1 MNRTKYPIHPDFKR
15 WENFNP
21 PLNETSIPI
30 LQKLMSVLVL
40 KEPITSKVPVER
52 KDIPVNSGET
62 VRALLYSPSNITP
75 NAPCLIYFHGGG
87 FVLPAGPF
95 HYTLAKEYAVGA
107 NCKVLFV
114 DYRLAPQYP
123 FPVAP
128 EDCYAA
134 YQWVLASAE
143 KFSIDPNRI
152 AVGGDSAGG
161 NLATVVCLMARDR
174 GLPIP
179 CAQMMIYP
187 VAGMKMATES
197 MRRYIDTPMC
207 NSKDAD
213 KYDQFYMQD
222 SSAGKHE
229 YYSPYEAKSLDRLP
243 TTYIETAEFDC
254 LRDGAIL
261 YAERLRE
268 FGVNVELHNT
278 IGTIHGFDIVI
289 NSPIVRE
296 SIERRVDFLKKSF
309 NISSTRK

>member
-1 MNRTKYPIHPDFKR
+1 MARTKYPIHEDFKR

-30 LQKLMSVLVL
+30 LQKLMSVLIL
-40 KEPITSKVPVER
+40 KEPITSKIPVER
-52 KDIPVNSGET
+52 KDIPVPDGAT
-62 VRALLYSPSNITP
+62 IRALLYSPTNIP
-75 NAPCLIYFHGGG
+75 ANAPCLIYYHGGG
-87 FVLPAGPF
+87 FVLPAAPF
-95 HYTLAKEYAVGA
+95 HYTIAKEYAVRA
-107 NCKVLFV
+107 KCKVLFV

-128 EDCYAA
+128 EDCYTA

-143 KFSIDPNRI
+143 KLSIDPTRI

-174 GLPIP
+174 GLAIP

-197 MRRYIDTPMC
+197 MRKYTDTPMC

-222 SSAGKHE
+222 PTTGKHE
-229 YYSPYEAKSLDRLP
+229 YYSPYEAESLAELP

-254 LRDGAIL
+254 LRDGGIL

-268 FGVNVELHNT
+268 FGVLVELHNT
-278 IGTIHGFDIVI
+278 VGTIHGFDIAL

-296 SIERRVDFLKKSF
+296 CIDKRVAFLKKAI
-309 NISSTRK
+309 NVYYN

>member
-1 MNRTKYPIHPDFKR
+1 MARTKYPIHPDFKR

-21 PLNETSIPI
+21 PLNETSIPL
-30 LQKLMSVLVL
+30 LQKLMGVLIL
-40 KEPITSKVPVER
+40 KEPITSKIPVER
-52 KDIPVNSGET
+52 VDIAVSDGASI
-62 VRALLYSPSNITP
+62 RALLYSPSNVIS
-75 NAPCLIYFHGGG
+75 NAPCLVYYHGGG

-95 HYTLAKEYAVGA
+95 HYTLAKEYAVRA

-128 EDCYAA
+128 EDCYTA
-134 YQWVLASAE
+134 YQWVLNFAE
-143 KFSIDPNRI
+143 KLSINPARI

-187 VAGMKMATES
+187 VAGMKLSTDS
-197 MRRYIDTPMC
+197 MRKYTDTPMC

-222 SSAGKHE
+222 TSAGKHE
-229 YYSPYEAKSLDRLP
+229 YYSPYEAESLTKLP
-243 TTYIETAEFDC
+243 ATYIETAEFDC
-254 LRDGAIL
+254 LRDGGIL

-268 FGVNVELHNT
+268 FGVSVELLNT
-278 IGTIHGFDIVI
+278 VGTIHGFDIAL

-296 SIERRVDFLKKSF
+296 CIDKRIAFLLKTF
-309 NISSTRK
+309 NSSSEK